1 MTSEFP
7 HSARVVVI
15 GGGIGGCSAAYH
27 LAAMGVTDVVLLERS
42 ALSSGTTWHST
53 GNMET
58 YRADPLI
65 YDMVRYA
72 VAAYPRLAQDT
83 GKEIGWRNVGR
94 VHYTDREDRWALMQ
108 TLPALGRARGIE
120 LHLMPPEEVG
130 KRLPI
135 IDTSEILG
143 GIWIPSDAR
152 VNATDAVHAFASAA
166 RATGVRICQETRV
179 TGLEMHGGAICGV
192 ATTSGR
198 LDCDTVVLAGGLW
211 SRDLAKTCG
220 VLLPLYALEHQYII
234 TKPHGI
240 NRDLPLFL
248 SYDDQLYGREE
259 VGGLM
264 IGSLD
269 DDAIALP
276 AGVLPQNFSFALLN
290 ERWEQFEP
298 YMATAM
304 KRFPLLRNAQIKMLL
319 NGPESFTP
327 DGQMLLGPV
336 PGASGL
342 FAACAFNSN
351 GIALAPAAGRFIAEW
366 IVEGEPSSDVAPLD
380 VRRFSPV
387 QAVEENMRA
396 RATEIPGFHCRMHA
410 PGSDYQTARDLRY
423 SPLHAQFAAAGA
435 RFASVNGW
443 ERPVWCARQEG
454 SGLFGSVTEE
464 FHAATEGVLVVDRSA
479 DVKILCAPA
488 PSNPVQAGLRFT
500 HLSGSHDQI
509 EAIVRE
515 LTWSGGYRLLT
526 ASPEQESRVAE
537 WRRRTTSVPPG
548 ALATSMDQTVAF
560 AMLEL
565 HGPAREAMLSQ
576 LRTAY
581 GPDLEIFRDTVND
594 STLLLAPCRGAAEL
608 WQKLL
613 ALGSQLGLR
622 AGGYY
627 VQEALRILRG
637 VPGFGF
643 EATPARQA
651 HEIGF
656 GVLDSSMSPSPPS
669 THAARRLAAFE
680 SPMPY
685 HEFGSREVVICRGA
699 VVGELTS
706 RVRLPGWPS
715 TLALGLLDPQHW
727 QRGMA
732 GAELET
738 VAGGRRWPLA
748 LRETTWTADVAARIN
763 AR

>member
-1 MTSEFP
+1 MAGQVPNT
-7 HSARVVVI
+7 ARVVIV

-27 LAAMGVTDVVLLERS
+27 LGVMGMTDVVLLEQS
-42 ALSSGTTWHST
+42 SLSSGTTWHST

-72 VAAYPRLAQDT
+72 VDAYPRLARET
-83 GKEIGWRNVGR
+83 GREIGWRNVGR
-94 VHYTDREDRWALMQ
+94 VHYTDREDRWALMR
-108 TLPALGRARGIE
+108 TLPELGLARGIE
-120 LHLMPPEEVG
+120 LHLLSAAEVG

-135 IDTSEILG
+135 IDTSEIVG
-143 GIWIPSDAR
+143 GLWIPSDAR
-152 VNATDAVHAFASAA
+152 VNATDAVHAFASLA
-166 RATGVRICQETRV
+166 RAKGVRMFQETRV
-179 TGLEMHGGAICGV
+179 TGIEMNEGAVCGV
-192 ATTSGR
+192 ATTAGR
-198 LDCDTVVLAGGLW
+198 IDCDTVVLAGGLW

-220 VLLPLYALEHQYII
+220 ILLPLYALEHQYLI
-234 TKPHGI
+234 TQPHGI
-240 NRDLPLFL
+240 ERDLPLFL

-269 DDAIALP
+269 DEAIALP
-276 AGVLPQNFSFALLN
+276 TASLPQNFSFSLLN

-298 YMATAM
+298 YMATAL
-304 KRFPLLRNAQIKMLL
+304 KRFPLLRSAQIKMLL

-336 PGASGL
+336 PGATGL

-387 QAVEENMRA
+387 QAVEENIRA
-396 RATEIPGFHCRMHA
+396 RATEIPGFHCRIHA
-410 PGSDYQTARDLRY
+410 AGTDYRTARGLRH
-423 SPLHAQFAAAGA
+423 SPLHAEFAAAGA
-435 RFASVNGW
+435 RFFSVNGW
-443 ERPVWCARQEG
+443 ERPLWCERQEG
-454 SGLFGSVTEE
+454 SGLWSSVTEE
-464 FHAATEGVLVVDRSA
+464 FRAATEGVLVVDRST
-479 DVKILCAPA
+479 DVKIRCDSAQSA
-488 PSNPVQAGLRFT
+488 TVQAGVRLC
-500 HLSGSHDQI
+500 HLSGSYDQV

-515 LTWSGGYRLLT
+515 LTWPSGYRLMT
-526 ASPEQESRVAE
+526 ASPEQESRVVE
-537 WRRRTTSVPPG
+537 WRRCAPHASLHAPIAPEDHT
-548 ALATSMDQTVAF
+548 MEF

-565 HGPAREAMLSQ
+565 HGPARETMVSKLLAADGSNL
-576 LRTAY
+576 
-581 GPDLEIFRDTVND
+581 GIFRDTIND
-594 STLLLAPCRGAAEL
+594 STLLLAPCYQLAEL
-608 WQKLL
+608 WQQLL
-613 ALGSQLGLR
+613 ALGSRLGLR

-637 VPGFGF
+637 IPGFGL
-643 EATPARQA
+643 EVTPARQA
-651 HEIGF
+651 HEVGF
-656 GVLDSSMSPSPPS
+656 GFRDSSMSPAAPS
-669 THAARRLAAFE
+669 THAWRRLEAFE

-685 HEFGSREVVICRGA
+685 HEFGSREVVMCRGK

-706 RVRLPGWPS
+706 RVRLPGWPN
-715 TLALGLLDPQHW
+715 TLALGLLDPHRW
-727 QRGMA
+727 TRDWVD
-732 GAELET
+732 AELET

-748 LRETTWTADVAARIN
+748 LRETAWTTDVAARIK

>member
-1 MTSEFP
+1 MSEKVP
-7 HSARVVVI
+7 CSARVVII
-15 GGGIGGCSAAYH
+15 GGGIGGCSAAFH
-27 LAAMGVTDVVLLERS
+27 LAAMGVADVVLLERS
-42 ALSSGTTWHST
+42 SLSSGTTWHST

-72 VAAYPRLAQDT
+72 VDAYPRVARET

-94 VHYTDREDRWALMQ
+94 VHYTDNEDRWALMQ
-108 TLPALGRARGIE
+108 TLPELGRARGIE
-120 LHLMPPEEVG
+120 LHLMPPHEVG

-135 IDTSEILG
+135 IDPSEIIG

-166 RATGVRICQETRV
+166 RAKGARIFQETQV
-179 TGLEMHGGAICGV
+179 TGLEMHGGAVCGV
-192 ATTSGR
+192 ATGSGR
-198 LDCDTVVLAGGLW
+198 ISCETVVLAGGLW

-220 VLLPLYALEHQYII
+220 VLLPMYALEHQYII

-240 NRDLPLFL
+240 QRDLPLFL

-276 AGVLPQNFSFALLN
+276 AAVLPQNFSFALLN

-304 KRFPLLRNAQIKMLL
+304 KRFPVLLDAEIKMLL

-336 PGASGL
+336 PGVSGL

-380 VRRFSPV
+380 ARRFSPV
-387 QAVEENMRA
+387 QAVEENIRA

-410 PGSDYQTARDLRY
+410 PGSDYRTARDLRR

-443 ERPVWCARQEG
+443 ERPVWCAHQEG
-454 SGLFGSVTEE
+454 AGLFGSVTRE
-464 FHAATEGVLVVDRSA
+464 FRAATEGVLVVDRSA
-479 DVKILCAPA
+479 DVKIRCAA
-488 PSNPVQAGLRFT
+488 TPSDTVQAGVRLS
-500 HLSGSHDQI
+500 HLNGSHDQI
-509 EAIVRE
+509 EALVRH
-515 LTWSGGYRLLT
+515 LPWCGGDRLLT

-537 WRRRTTSVPPG
+537 WLRLNFGVLPDAG
-548 ALATSMDQTVAF
+548 AKIIDHTMAF

-565 HGPAREAMLSQ
+565 HGPARAVMLSE

-581 GPDLEIFRDTVND
+581 GPNLKIFEDAVND
-594 STLLLAPCRGAAEL
+594 STMLLTPCGGAAEL
-608 WQKLL
+608 WRHLL
-613 ALGSQLGLR
+613 AVAPRLQLH

-627 VQEALRILRG
+627 VQEALRIMRG
-637 VPGFGF
+637 IPCFGF

-651 HEIGF
+651 HEIGM
-656 GVLDSSMSPSPPS
+656 GILDSSMSPSAPT

-685 HEFGSREVVICRGA
+685 CEFGSREVVICRGA

-715 TLALGLLDPQHW
+715 TLALGLIDPHRW

-732 GAELET
+732 GAALET

-748 LRETTWTADVAARIN
+748 LRETAWTADVAARIN